1 MVISPIL
8 IIIIS
13 AILVATLVFYLINK
27 PKIPVFT
34 GLFLFLLLISVF
46 FTFALNVELSSAN
59 NSLSLENNFI
69 KSVVTF
75 ITMEINP
82 KTQLLQ
88 DSFSLFCTID
98 IVLIVASVII
108 SVLEMKILFKQTKA
122 EKGN

>member
-13 AILVATLVFYLINK
+13 ATLVATLVFYLINK

-98 IVLIVASVII
+98 IVLIVTSVII
-108 SVLEMKILFKQTKA
+108 SVLEMKVLFKQTKA

>member
-27 PKIPVFT
+27 PKIPIFT
-34 GLFLFLLLISVF
+34 GLFLLLLLISVF
-46 FTFALNVELSSAN
+46 FTFAINVELSSAN
-59 NSLSLENNFI
+59 NSLSVENNFI
-69 KSVVTF
+69 KSVITF
-75 ITMEINP
+75 ITMESTP

-98 IVLIVASVII
+98 IVLIAASVII
-108 SVLEMKILFKQTKA
+108 SVLEMRVLFKQTKV

>member
-13 AILVATLVFYLINK
+13 AILVATLVYYLINK

-82 KTQLLQ
+82 KKQLLQ

-98 IVLIVASVII
+98 IVLIVTSVII

>member
-27 PKIPVFT
+27 PKIPIFT

-82 KTQLLQ
+82 KKQLLQ

-98 IVLIVASVII
+98 IVLIVTSVII

>member
-82 KTQLLQ
+82 KKQLLQ

-98 IVLIVASVII
+98 IVLIVTSVII

>member
-13 AILVATLVFYLINK
+13 ATLVATLVFYLINK

-82 KTQLLQ
+82 KQQLLQ

-98 IVLIVASVII
+98 IVLIVTSVII

>member
-13 AILVATLVFYLINK
+13 ATLVATLVYYLINK

-98 IVLIVASVII
+98 IVLTVASVII
-108 SVLEMKILFKQTKA
+108 SVLEMKVLFKQTKA

>member
-98 IVLIVASVII
+98 IVLIVTSVII

>member
-27 PKIPVFT
+27 PKIPIFT

>member
-13 AILVATLVFYLINK
+13 ATLVATLVYYLINK

-75 ITMEINP
+75 ITME
-82 KTQLLQ
+82 Q

-98 IVLIVASVII
+98 IVLIVTSVII

>member
-13 AILVATLVFYLINK
+13 AILVATLVYYLINK

-98 IVLIVASVII
+98 IVLIVTSVII

>member
-13 AILVATLVFYLINK
+13 ATLVATLVYYLINK

-82 KTQLLQ
+82 KKQLLQ
-88 DSFSLFCTID
+88 DSFSLFFTID
-98 IVLIVASVII
+98 IVLIVTSVII